1 MIQPLNLPKAPLKL
15 SRKDEVV
22 FVWCEIRKKKLQLTP
37 EEWVRQHVIHFLIQE
52 KNVPL
57 GVIASEQS
65 IQVYGLLKR
74 CDLVVYNQSGKPI
87 VLVECKAPD
96 VKLTEKV
103 VYQIAQ
109 YNSKLNVDYLL
120 ITNGIEHY
128 YCYINRQTNAI
139 EYLENLPN
147 WNEIA

>member
-52 KNVPL
+52 NNVPL
-57 GVIASEQS
+57 GVIASEQA
-65 IQVYGLLKR
+65 IQVNGLTRR

-87 VLVECKAPD
+87 ILVECKAPD

-128 YCYINRQTNAI
+128 YCFINRQTNAI
-139 EYLENLPN
+139 QYLENLPD
-147 WNEIA
+147 WNEIV

>member
-52 KNVPL
+52 NNVPL
-57 GVIASEQS
+57 GVIASEQA
-65 IQVYGLLKR
+65 IQVNRLLRR

-87 VLVECKAPD
+87 ILVECKAPE
-96 VKLTEKV
+96 VILTEKV

-147 WNEIA
+147 WNEIT

>member
-52 KNVPL
+52 NNVPL
-57 GVIASEQS
+57 GVIASEQA
-65 IQVYGLLKR
+65 IQVNRLLRR

-87 VLVECKAPD
+87 ILVECKAPE
-96 VKLTEKV
+96 VILTEKV

-139 EYLENLPN
+139 QYLENLPN

>member
-52 KNVPL
+52 NNVPL
-57 GVIASEQS
+57 GVIASEQA
-65 IQVYGLLKR
+65 IQVNRLLRR
-74 CDLVVYNQSGKPI
+74 CDLVVYNRSGKPI
-87 VLVECKAPD
+87 ILVECKAPD

-139 EYLENLPN
+139 QYLENLPN